1 MRRRPSRLTSL
12 SRPADRVAKVNL
24 PLHRFALSTAFSTLC
39 LIIAGAL
46 VTSNEA
52 GLSVPDWPLS
62 YGQLMPPM
70 IGGIFYEHGHR
81 MIASFVGLLTI
92 VLAGWLW
99 KAETRGWI
107 KKLGLAAILAV
118 IAQGVLG
125 GLTVIFLLPVAISVS
140 HACLAQLFFCM
151 IVSLAWFTSPSWHKQ
166 HEELGPRLPDRGAPS
181 LRSLC
186 LTANVAV
193 FLQLMM
199 GAALR
204 HKGFGI
210 IPHLI
215 GAVVVAALLVWILS
229 RLVTEYPGRPEIL
242 RWALMLN
249 GMVMLQLVLGAGTYW
264 IREITEAAAQP
275 LLPMV
280 LLTVAHV
287 AAGAL
292 ILAVSVILSIQVHAR
307 LDHSTADMGKQRVPA
322 AT

>member
-1 MRRRPSRLTSL
+1 M
-12 SRPADRVAKVNL
+12 NL
-24 PLHRFALSTAFSTLC
+24 RLHRFALFTAFSTLC

-70 IGGIFYEHGHR
+70 IGGVFYEHGHR

-92 VLAGWLW
+92 VLAVWLW
-99 KAETRGWI
+99 KAEARGWV
-107 KKLGLAAILAV
+107 KKLGLAALAAV
-118 IAQGVLG
+118 VAQGVLG

-151 IVSLAWFTSPSWHKQ
+151 IVSLAWFTSRGWRRQREDP
-166 HEELGPRLPDRGAPS
+166 GPRLPDRGAPS
-181 LRSLC
+181 LRQLC

-204 HKGFGI
+204 HKGLGI

-215 GAVVVAALLVWILS
+215 GAVVVAAFVVWIMT
-229 RLVTEYPGRPEIL
+229 RVAAQYAGRPEIL
-242 RWALMLN
+242 NWALMLN

-264 IREITEAAAQP
+264 IREITEAAVQP

-287 AAGAL
+287 AVGAM
-292 ILAVSVILSIQVHAR
+292 ILAVSVLLSIQVHAR
-307 LDHSTADMGKQRVPA
+307 LESSTADMGKQGVPA

>member
-1 MRRRPSRLTSL
+1 M
-12 SRPADRVAKVNL
+12 NL
-24 PLHRFALSTAFSTLC
+24 GLHRFALFTAVSTLC

-62 YGQLMPPM
+62 YGQWMPPM
-70 IGGIFYEHGHR
+70 IGGVFYEHGHR
-81 MIASFVGLLTI
+81 MIAAFVGLLTI
-92 VLAGWLW
+92 VLAAWLW
-99 KAETRGWI
+99 KVETRGWV
-107 KKLGLAAILAV
+107 KKLGLAALGAV
-118 IAQGVLG
+118 IAQGILG

-151 IVSLAWFTSPSWHKQ
+151 IVSLAWLTSPGWRRQ
-166 HEELGPRLPDRGAPS
+166 REELGPRLPDRGAPS
-181 LRSLC
+181 LRLLC
-186 LTANVAV
+186 LTASTTV
-193 FLQLMM
+193 FVQLMM

-215 GAVVVAALLVWILS
+215 GALAVAVLVVWIMA
-229 RLVTEYPGRPEIL
+229 RVVTQYPGRPEIL
-242 RWALMLN
+242 PWALLLN

-264 IREITEAAAQP
+264 IREITEAAVQP
-275 LLPMV
+275 LWPMV

-287 AAGAL
+287 AVGAL
-292 ILAVSVILSIQVHAR
+292 ILALSVVLSIQVHAR
-307 LDHSTADMGKQRVPA
+307 LESATADMGKQGVPA

>member
-1 MRRRPSRLTSL
+1 MNPGPHRL
-12 SRPADRVAKVNL
+12 
-24 PLHRFALSTAFSTLC
+24 ALVTAFSTLC

-70 IGGIFYEHGHR
+70 TGGVFYEHGHR

-92 VLAGWLW
+92 VLAAWLW
-99 KAETRGWI
+99 KAETRGWV
-107 KKLGLAAILAV
+107 KKLGLAALGVV

-151 IVSLAWFTSPSWHKQ
+151 IVSLAWFTSPSWQRQ
-166 HEELGPRLPDRGAPS
+166 HEGLGPRSPDSGVPS
-181 LRSLC
+181 LRALC
-186 LTANVAV
+186 LTANAAV

-215 GAVVVAALLVWILS
+215 GALAVAVLVVWILERVVS
-229 RLVTEYPGRPEIL
+229 RHSGLPEVL
-242 RWALMLN
+242 NWTLLLN
-249 GMVMLQLVLGAGTYW
+249 GLVMLQLVLGAGTYW
-264 IREITEAAAQP
+264 IRELTEDAVQP

-292 ILAVSVILSIQVHAR
+292 IFAVSVLLSIQVHAR
-307 LDHSTADMGKQRVPA
+307 LAVSTPGMGNQGVPA

>member
-1 MRRRPSRLTSL
+1 M
-12 SRPADRVAKVNL
+12 NL
-24 PLHRFALSTAFSTLC
+24 RLHRFALFTAFSTFC

-92 VLAGWLW
+92 VLAAWLW
-99 KAETRGWI
+99 KAETPGWV
-107 KKLGLAAILAV
+107 KKLGLAALGTV

-151 IVSLAWFTSPSWHKQ
+151 IVSLAWFTSPSWQ
-166 HEELGPRLPDRGAPS
+166 RRRDELGPRSPDAGAPS
-181 LRSLC
+181 LRALC

-215 GAVVVAALLVWILS
+215 GALAVAVFVVWILE
-229 RLVTEYPGRPEIL
+229 RVVTRHSGRPEL
-242 RWALMLN
+242 LNWALLLN
-249 GMVMLQLVLGAGTYW
+249 GLVMMQLVLGAGTYW
-264 IREITEAAAQP
+264 IRELTADAVQP
-275 LLPMV
+275 LPPMV
-280 LLTVAHV
+280 WLTVAHV

-292 ILAVSVILSIQVHAR
+292 IFAVSVLLSIQVHAR
-307 LDHSTADMGKQRVPA
+307 LAVSTAGMGNQGVPA

>member
-1 MRRRPSRLTSL
+1 MNPG
-12 SRPADRVAKVNL
+12 
-24 PLHRFALSTAFSTLC
+24 LHRFALVTAFSTLC

-70 IGGIFYEHGHR
+70 IGGVFYEHGHR

-92 VLAGWLW
+92 VLAAWLW
-99 KAETRGWI
+99 KAETRGWV
-107 KKLGLAAILAV
+107 KKLGLAALGVV

-151 IVSLAWFTSPSWHKQ
+151 IVSLAWFTSPSWQRQ
-166 HEELGPRLPDRGAPS
+166 HEGLGPRSPDAGAPS
-181 LRSLC
+181 LRALC
-186 LTANVAV
+186 LTANAAV

-215 GAVVVAALLVWILS
+215 GALGVAVLVVWILE
-229 RLVTEYPGRPEIL
+229 RVVTQHSGRPEVL
-242 RWALMLN
+242 NWTLLLN
-249 GMVMLQLVLGAGTYW
+249 GLVMLQLVLGAGTYW
-264 IREITEAAAQP
+264 IRELTADAVQP

-292 ILAVSVILSIQVHAR
+292 ILAVSVLLSIQVHAR
-307 LDHSTADMGKQRVPA
+307 LAVSTPGMGNQGVPA

>member
-1 MRRRPSRLTSL
+1 M
-12 SRPADRVAKVNL
+12 NL
-24 PLHRFALSTAFSTLC
+24 RLHRFALFTAFSTLC

-70 IGGIFYEHGHR
+70 IGGVFYEHGHR

-99 KAETRGWI
+99 KAEARGWV
-107 KKLGLAAILAV
+107 KKLGLAALGAV

-151 IVSLAWFTSPSWHKQ
+151 IVSLAWFTSPGWQRQS
-166 HEELGPRLPDRGAPS
+166 EESGPRLLDRGAPS
-181 LRSLC
+181 LRLLC

-204 HKGFGI
+204 HKGLGI

-215 GAVVVAALLVWILS
+215 GAVVVAAFVVWIMA
-229 RLVTEYPGRPEIL
+229 RVVTQHAGRPEVL
-242 RWALMLN
+242 NWAMLLN

-264 IREITEAAAQP
+264 IREITEAAVQP

-287 AAGAL
+287 AVGAM
-292 ILAVSVILSIQVHAR
+292 ILAVSVLLSIQVHAR
-307 LDHSTADMGKQRVPA
+307 LESSTADMGKQGVPA

>member
-1 MRRRPSRLTSL
+1 M
-12 SRPADRVAKVNL
+12 NL
-24 PLHRFALSTAFSTLC
+24 RLHRFALVTAFSTLC

-92 VLAGWLW
+92 VLAVWLW
-99 KAETRGWI
+99 KAEARGWV
-107 KKLGLAAILAV
+107 KKLGLAALGAV
-118 IAQGVLG
+118 VAQGVLG

-151 IVSLAWFTSPSWHKQ
+151 IVSLAWFTSPSWQ
-166 HEELGPRLPDRGAPS
+166 RQREDPGPRLPDRGAPS
-181 LRSLC
+181 LRLLC

-204 HKGFGI
+204 HKGLGI

-215 GAVVVAALLVWILS
+215 GAVVVAAFVVWIMA
-229 RLVTEYPGRPEIL
+229 RVVTQHAGRPEVL
-242 RWALMLN
+242 NWAMLLN

-264 IREITEAAAQP
+264 IREITEAAVQP

-287 AAGAL
+287 AVGAM
-292 ILAVSVILSIQVHAR
+292 ILAVSVLLSIQVHAR
-307 LDHSTADMGKQRVPA
+307 LESSTADMGKQGVPA

>member
-1 MRRRPSRLTSL
+1 M
-12 SRPADRVAKVNL
+12 NL
-24 PLHRFALSTAFSTLC
+24 RLHRFALFTAFSTLC

-92 VLAGWLW
+92 VLAVWLW
-99 KAETRGWI
+99 KAEARGWV
-107 KKLGLAAILAV
+107 KKLGLAALGAV
-118 IAQGVLG
+118 VAQGVLG
-125 GLTVIFLLPVAISVS
+125 GLTVIFLLPVTISVS

-151 IVSLAWFTSPSWHKQ
+151 IVSLAWFTSPSWQ
-166 HEELGPRLPDRGAPS
+166 RQREDLGPRLPDWGAPS
-181 LRSLC
+181 LRLLC
-186 LTANVAV
+186 LTANAAV

-204 HKGFGI
+204 HKGLGI

-215 GAVVVAALLVWILS
+215 GALAVAALVVWIMA
-229 RLVTEYPGRPEIL
+229 RVVTQYSGRPEIL
-242 RWALMLN
+242 HWALLLN
-249 GMVMLQLVLGAGTYW
+249 AMVMLQLVLGAGTYW
-264 IREITEAAAQP
+264 IREITEAAVQP

-287 AAGAL
+287 AVGAM
-292 ILAVSVILSIQVHAR
+292 ILAVSVLLSIQVHAR
-307 LDHSTADMGKQRVPA
+307 LESSTADMGKQGVPA

>member
-1 MRRRPSRLTSL
+1 M
-12 SRPADRVAKVNL
+12 NL
-24 PLHRFALSTAFSTLC
+24 HLHRFALFTAFSTLC

-46 VTSNEA
+46 VTSNDA

-92 VLAGWLW
+92 VLAVWLW
-99 KAETRGWI
+99 KAESRGWV
-107 KKLGLAAILAV
+107 KKLGLAAIGAV
-118 IAQGVLG
+118 IAQGLLG
-125 GLTVIFLLPVAISVS
+125 GMTVIFLLPLAVSVS

-151 IVSLAWFTSPSWHKQ
+151 IVSLAWLTSPSWQ
-166 HEELGPRLPDRGAPS
+166 RQREEPGPRLPDRGAPP
-181 LRSLC
+181 LRALC
-186 LTANVAV
+186 LTANAAV
-193 FLQLMM
+193 FLQLLM

-204 HKGFGI
+204 HKGLGI
-210 IPHLI
+210 IPHLF
-215 GAVVVAALLVWILS
+215 GAVVVAALVVWVMARVGTQYS
-229 RLVTEYPGRPEIL
+229 GRPEIL
-242 RWALMLN
+242 RWALLLN

-264 IREITEAAAQP
+264 IREITEGAVQP

-307 LDHSTADMGKQRVPA
+307 LGHSTGDMGKQGVPA

>member
-1 MRRRPSRLTSL
+1 M
-12 SRPADRVAKVNL
+12 NL
-24 PLHRFALSTAFSTLC
+24 HLHRFALFTAFSTLC

-46 VTSNEA
+46 VTSNDA

-92 VLAGWLW
+92 VLAVWLW
-99 KAETRGWI
+99 KAENRGWV
-107 KKLGLAAILAV
+107 KTLGLAAIGAV
-118 IAQGVLG
+118 IAQGLLG
-125 GLTVIFLLPVAISVS
+125 GLTVIFLLPVAVSVS

-151 IVSLAWFTSPSWHKQ
+151 IVSLAWFTSPSWQ
-166 HEELGPRLPDRGAPS
+166 RQREEPGPCLPDRGAPP
-181 LRSLC
+181 LRALC
-186 LTANVAV
+186 LTANAAV
-193 FLQLMM
+193 FLQLLM

-204 HKGFGI
+204 HKGLGI
-210 IPHLI
+210 IPHLF
-215 GAVVVAALLVWILS
+215 GAVVVAALVVWVMA
-229 RLVTEYPGRPEIL
+229 RVVTQYSGRPEIL
-242 RWALMLN
+242 RWALLLN
-249 GMVMLQLVLGAGTYW
+249 GMVMLQLVLGAGTFW
-264 IREITEAAAQP
+264 IREITETAVQP

-307 LDHSTADMGKQRVPA
+307 LGHSTGDMGKQGVPA

>member
-1 MRRRPSRLTSL
+1 M
-12 SRPADRVAKVNL
+12 NL
-24 PLHRFALSTAFSTLC
+24 RLHRFALFTAFSTLC

-70 IGGIFYEHGHR
+70 IGGVFYEHGHR

-92 VLAGWLW
+92 VLAAWLW
-99 KAETRGWI
+99 KAETRGWV
-107 KKLGLAAILAV
+107 KKLGLAALGAV

-140 HACLAQLFFCM
+140 HACLAQVFFCM
-151 IVSLAWFTSPSWHKQ
+151 IVSLAWFTSPSWQRQ
-166 HEELGPRLPDRGAPS
+166 HEGLGPRLPDAGAPS
-181 LRSLC
+181 LRALS
-186 LTANVAV
+186 LTANAAV
-193 FLQLMM
+193 FVQLMM

-215 GAVVVAALLVWILS
+215 GAMAVAVLVVWIMA
-229 RLVTEYPGRPEIL
+229 RVVTQYPGRPEIL
-242 RWALMLN
+242 HWALLLN
-249 GMVMLQLVLGAGTYW
+249 GLVMLQLVLGAGTYW
-264 IREITEAAAQP
+264 IREITEAAVQP

-287 AAGAL
+287 AVGAL
-292 ILAVSVILSIQVHAR
+292 IFAVSVILSIQVHAR
-307 LDHSTADMGKQRVPA
+307 LAVSTAGMGNQGVPA

>member
-1 MRRRPSRLTSL
+1 M
-12 SRPADRVAKVNL
+12 NL
-24 PLHRFALSTAFSTLC
+24 RLHRFALFTAFSTLC

-92 VLAGWLW
+92 VLAVWLW
-99 KAETRGWI
+99 KAEARGWV
-107 KKLGLAAILAV
+107 KKLGLAALGAV

-125 GLTVIFLLPVAISVS
+125 GMTVIFLLPVAISVS

-151 IVSLAWFTSPSWHKQ
+151 IVSLAWFTSPGWRRQ
-166 HEELGPRLPDRGAPS
+166 REDPGPRLPDRGAPS
-181 LRSLC
+181 LRQLC

-204 HKGFGI
+204 HKGLGI

-215 GAVVVAALLVWILS
+215 GAVVVAALVVWIMA
-229 RLVTEYPGRPEIL
+229 RVVTQHAGRPEVL
-242 RWALMLN
+242 NWAMLLN

-264 IREITEAAAQP
+264 IREITEAAVQP

-287 AAGAL
+287 AVGAM
-292 ILAVSVILSIQVHAR
+292 ILAVSVLLSIQVHAR
-307 LDHSTADMGKQRVPA
+307 LESSTADMGKQGVPA